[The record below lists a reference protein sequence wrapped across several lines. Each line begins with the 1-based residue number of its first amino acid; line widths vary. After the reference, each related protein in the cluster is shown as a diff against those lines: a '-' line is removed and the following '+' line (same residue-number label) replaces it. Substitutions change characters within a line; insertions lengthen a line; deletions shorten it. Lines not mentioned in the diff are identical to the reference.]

1 MSLTETCVGLAIAA
15 TAMVIATPSLLRAR
29 EEYVLTSAA
38 HDVATKM
45 YSAKVSAI
53 TRNRDCR
60 LSVTSATLYIV
71 ECHGAVWETIDS
83 VALPS
88 GINIST
94 NAKPT
99 FHRRGTVV
107 PTATVTVSDSAGRS
121 IHVIVNVN
129 GRVRLQ

>member
-1 MSLTETCVGLAIAA
+1 
-15 TAMVIATPSLLRAR
+15 
-29 EEYVLTSAA
+29 
-38 HDVATKM
+38 M
-45 YSAKVSAI
+45 YSAKINAI

-60 LSVTSATLYIV
+60 LNVTSPVAYIV
-71 ECHGAVWETIDS
+71 ECHAAIWETIDH
-83 VALPS
+83 VALPP

-107 PTATVTVSDSAGRS
+107 PTATVTLSDSTGHS